1 LSWDELEAK
10 GLGALRLTPS
20 ALYDMTFDELGN
32 AIAGFYELEEQR
44 QRQEWERTRWLA
56 MLTITPHVK
65 KGSIKNATDIARF
78 PWEQEKKPATDGLA
92 ILRQMASNG

>member
-1 LSWDELEAK
+1 
-10 GLGALRLTPS
+10 
-20 ALYDMTFDELGN
+20 MTFDEFGN
-32 AIAGFYELEEQR
+32 AMTGFYELEEQR